1 MNPFSCS
8 PFRVDIYTD
17 AAAFPPDWNATLP
30 EHHPLRQQESC
41 ARDAVLTD
49 HITPIYAAV
58 YAGEKPVLL
67 VSFQVL
73 RIRNPHIDTR
83 KMKRWQRQLWEV
95 FSRIQK
101 PRLLVS
107 GHLFRHDFPAIY
119 FPENVPVFEA
129 FKAYRQA
136 LRTAARQTHA
146 DAVLLKDTPEVFQSL
161 VQHFTPQY
169 RLLPGDISMELTLAE
184 DWQTLADYEKALK
197 HKYAQRMRNIRRA
210 GAGLDIRELD
220 TAAVVENAG
229 ALHRLYLQVA
239 QNQPLRLGF
248 LPEEYLPFLKRR
260 FPEIFRVWAFYEAE
274 KPVAF
279 ASAWQHPRVL
289 DMFYIGFDYERNR
302 ERQLYFNILFS
313 AIERGISLGVPKI
326 IFGRTALEAKARLG
340 AKPVYLHSFLYIRNP
355 VARAVVDKLQTSLAE
370 NEGDWESRHP
380 FK

>member
-1 MNPFSCS
+1 MSPFSCS
-8 PFRVDIYTD
+8 PFRVNIYAD
-17 AAAFPPDWNATLP
+17 AAEFPTGWDAALP
-30 EHHPLRQQESC
+30 ENHPLQQATSK
-41 ARDAVLTD
+41 ARDAVLAD
-49 HITPIYAAV
+49 HITPLYATV
-58 YAGEKPVLL
+58 HKGEKLLLL
-67 VSFQVL
+67 VSFQLL
-73 RIRNPHIDTR
+73 RIRNPHVDTR

-107 GHLFRHDFPAIY
+107 GHLFRHDFPAI
-119 FPENVPVFEA
+119 FIPENVPVFEA

-136 LRTAARQTHA
+136 LRATARRVHA
-146 DAVLLKDTPEVFQSL
+146 DAILLKDTPEAFQPL

-169 RLLPGDISMELTLAE
+169 RLLPGDVSMELAIPENWHTPG
-184 DWQTLADYEKALK
+184 DYEKALK

-210 GAGLDIRELD
+210 GAELEIRVLD
-220 TAAVVENAG
+220 TAAVVENA
-229 ALHRLYLQVA
+229 ATLHQLYMQVA
-239 QNQPLRLGF
+239 RNQPLRLGF
-248 LPEEYLPFLKRR
+248 LPEGYLPFLKRQ
-260 FPEIFRVWAFYEAE
+260 FGELFRVWGFYENE
-274 KPVAF
+274 KLLAF
-279 ASAWQHPRVL
+279 ASAWQHPQVL

-313 AIERGISLGVPKI
+313 AIELGISLRVPKV

-355 VARAVVDKLQTSLAE
+355 IARAIVDQLQASLAE